1 MQYEQKNS
9 GSLLSELPHLI
20 VIILLVIVLL
30 FVATKFGWMHCSQVP
45 SWCSFYCKI
54 EGSRTRVAVIS
65 DNTGF
70 GDANAFVNLLSKQKP
85 DFVVERYP
93 AKELSFGQLKA
104 YDLVIIEGLR
114 NVTPSQ
120 LSAVKK
126 FLDGGGN
133 MILVGD
139 SLVSR
144 YLDSEDIYLIFTKLR
159 MDPKY
164 EDLREKFP
172 WITSPNSQVYFDSEN
187 FQVFIDYLDQS
198 TNVSKSDVATIRNWA
213 QVSKVPGYYDLTSV
227 IGSEYID
234 TLPSTTGK
242 MKFSNVGHLLIN
254 GLKNFNL
261 TSSFSYVNPDA
272 SSVTKL
278 AYVEIN
284 GREYPAIFERKYVGK
299 ILYLNFQ
306 PEKTDSPAFLSNLL
320 DYFVV
325 C

>member
-1 MQYEQKNS
+1 MQYGQKNS
-9 GSLLSELPHLI
+9 SGLLSELPHVI

-45 SWCSFYCKI
+45 GWCNYYCKI

-70 GDANAFVNLLSKQKP
+70 GDANAFVTLLSKQKP
-85 DFVVERYP
+85 DFVPERFP

-104 YDLVIIEGLR
+104 YDLVIVEGLR

-120 LSAVKK
+120 LSAIRK

-144 YLDSEDIYLIFTKLR
+144 YLDSEDVYLIFTKLR

-164 EDLREKFP
+164 QDLREKFP
-172 WITSPNSQVYFDSEN
+172 WITSPNSQVYFNSEN
-187 FQVFIDYLDQS
+187 FKAFTDYIDSS
-198 TNVSKSDVATIRNWA
+198 TNVSKTDVAAIRDWA
-213 QVSKVPGYYDLTSV
+213 RVSSVAGYYDLEPV
-227 IGSEYID
+227 LGSEYVD
-234 TLPSTTGK
+234 TLPQSTGK
-242 MKFSNVGHLLIN
+242 MKFSNVRHLLTN

-261 TSSFSYVNPDA
+261 TSSFSYVNPDSA
-272 SSVTKL
+272 AVTKL

-284 GREYPAIFERKYVGK
+284 GREYPALFERKYVGK